1 MILNKK
7 KCKIWLTLKQPQS
20 HVLESNPKNIQFDV
34 CLQGGEKDR
43 LDYLND
49 YLMLFFYQLAALV

>member
-34 CLQGGEKDR
+34 FLQGGH
-43 LDYLND
+43 
-49 YLMLFFYQLAALV
+49 